1 MAINRLWCTAF
12 WLSRTSCTII
22 SMNYDGSFFIHNFF
36 VCLHHHIT
44 YVDYLLYSSRLL
56 INAVMSWWC
65 LNANSFLTYTTR
77 ASRLINV
84 NKSGIMAVEAAQKVC
99 LPRLWYICMPCMHAN
114 IVFYRLNKPTSS
126 CLQYIMRACMIAL
139 SLSSQHS
146 IFCQFRVVLFLYNLI
161 AWPSDCVLPII
172 WIPCSRYRCF
182 DFGYV
187 ICVRSLT
194 EIARDHFREQGTHEV
209 IAGVVSPVHDKY
221 NKNGLVSAKHR
232 SAMVKLSLQ
241 TSDWIRLSDWECMKQ
256 NQWTRT
262 RVSLQY
268 HQNYINSILN
278 DTNGTVNEIIPGW
291 VPENIKK
298 YKGERV
304 QIKLLCGADLLE
316 SFAVK
321 NLWEPEDVS

>member
-1 MAINRLWCTAF
+1 MAHSSFTTFLFVYI
-12 WLSRTSCTII
+12 TI
-22 SMNYDGSFFIHNFF
+22 
-36 VCLHHHIT
+36 IT

-65 LNANSFLTYTTR
+65 VNANSFLTYTTR

-187 ICVRSLT
+187 ICVRLFFDRDCERPFSRT
-194 EIARDHFREQGTHEV
+194 GNARSDCRCGIACSRQ
-209 IAGVVSPVHDKY
+209 IQQK
-221 NKNGLVSAKHR
+221 
-232 SAMVKLSLQ
+232 
-241 TSDWIRLSDWECMKQ
+241 W
-256 NQWTRT
+256 
-262 RVSLQY
+262 
-268 HQNYINSILN
+268 
-278 DTNGTVNEIIPGW
+278 PG
-291 VPENIKK
+291 I
-298 YKGERV
+298 G
-304 QIKLLCGADLLE
+304 
-316 SFAVK
+316 
-321 NLWEPEDVS
+321 